1 MAEED
6 EGNMRLVFV
15 WIMLVLWIVKWLVN
29 IVRLIGSGKNPMDN
43 YIIMIQSIIIVLACL
58 AIAYP

>member
-15 WIMLVLWIVKWLVN
+15 WIMLVLWIVMWLVN
-29 IVRLIGSGKNPMDN
+29 IVRLIGSGKSPLDN
-43 YIIMIQSIIIVLACL
+43 YVIMIQSVIIVLACL

>member
-15 WIMLVLWIVKWLVN
+15 WIMLVLWIVMWLVN

-43 YIIMIQSIIIVLACL
+43 YVIMIQSVIIVLACL

>member
-15 WIMLVLWIVKWLVN
+15 WIMLVLWIVMWLIN
-29 IVRLIGSGKNPMDN
+29 IIRLIGSGKSPLDN
-43 YIIMIQSIIIVLACL
+43 YVILIQSVIIVLACL

>member
-15 WIMLVLWIVKWLVN
+15 WIMLVLWIVMWLVN
-29 IVRLIGSGKNPMDN
+29 IIRLIGSGKNPMDN

>member
-15 WIMLVLWIVKWLVN
+15 WIMLVLWIVMWLVN
-29 IVRLIGSGKNPMDN
+29 IIRLIGSGKSPLDN
-43 YIIMIQSIIIVLACL
+43 YVIMIQSVIIVLACL

>member
-15 WIMLVLWIVKWLVN
+15 WIMLVLWIVMWLVN
-29 IVRLIGSGKNPMDN
+29 IIRLIGSGKSPLDN
-43 YIIMIQSIIIVLACL
+43 YVILIQSVIIVLACL

>member
-15 WIMLVLWIVKWLVN
+15 WIMLVLWIVMWLVN
-29 IVRLIGSGKNPMDN
+29 IIRLIGSGKNPMDN
-43 YIIMIQSIIIVLACL
+43 YVIMIQSVIIVLACL